1 MGKIFNLLE
10 SLELTSK
17 NTAEIF
23 SESTRDVENLRVFK
37 DSVSDI
43 IFIDDFF
50 VGDDVYIEGQYRE
63 EEATAQSASI

>member
-23 SESTRDVENLRVFK
+23 SESTRDVENLKVFK

-43 IFIDDFF
+43 IFIEF
-50 VGDDVYIEGQYRE
+50 G
-63 EEATAQSASI
+63 